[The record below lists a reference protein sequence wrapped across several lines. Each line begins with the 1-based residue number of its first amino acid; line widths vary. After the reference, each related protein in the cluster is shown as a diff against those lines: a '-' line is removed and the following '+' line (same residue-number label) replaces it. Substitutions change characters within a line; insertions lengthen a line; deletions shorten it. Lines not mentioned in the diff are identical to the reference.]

1 MTMNHSTSF
10 ILAAGLLLL
19 AALFLMPAQAV
30 SVGTGG
36 SVGYFMITT
45 VPSGGTVYFDGV
57 DQGAAPVT
65 VWVYTT
71 GSPRHTVVVEK
82 DGYQTWVRLFTENP
96 GKDKT
101 IAVNAVLV
109 PGVSY
114 GVLRVEFDVPGI
126 PVTLDGSDTMNVP
139 ATFSPVITGY
149 HTVASLVPGYLPYH
163 EQVLVMENGT
173 TTLQANLTPIV
184 EAGTL
189 EVTSSPSGADLYAN
203 GAYLG
208 KTPFASAGV
217 AAGTYDIRLDLEGYV
232 EWTGTAVVT
241 GDEVE
246 TVNAVFAPLVT
257 FPISPVTSMPATQVT
272 GTTPVTTA
280 PTTSAGG
287 LPFVVPVALAAMAG
301 LILLAGRKSP
311 PR

>member
-1 MTMNHSTSF
+1 MNHSTSF

-217 AAGTYDIRLDLEGYV
+217 AAGTYDLRLTLDGYV
-232 EWTGTAVVT
+232 EWTGMAVVT

-246 TVNAVFAPLVT
+246 TVNAVLAPLVT

-287 LPFVVPVALAAMAG
+287 LPFVVPVALAAIAG
-301 LILLAGRKSP
+301 LILLAGRRP
-311 PR
+311 PRS